1 MYDVTDQIPFVRLF
15 VGARIWLQMGL
26 QRRIDSRM
34 PNQFLDNWLYMQEF
48 TPNFTAVTHGRIAG
62 AYFCLDFDDL
72 DIGGKLII
80 SLEAECA
87 RRMSGQHLDLQVY
100 QLQ

>member
-1 MYDVTDQIPFVRLF
+1 MSLNKYLSFRLF

-26 QRRIDSRM
+26 QRRIGSRM

-62 AYFCLDFDDL
+62 ACFCLDFDDL
-72 DIGGKLII
+72 DIGGEII
-80 SLEAECA
+80 SLASA
-87 RRMSGQHLDLQVY
+87 NSRNQ
-100 QLQ
+100 